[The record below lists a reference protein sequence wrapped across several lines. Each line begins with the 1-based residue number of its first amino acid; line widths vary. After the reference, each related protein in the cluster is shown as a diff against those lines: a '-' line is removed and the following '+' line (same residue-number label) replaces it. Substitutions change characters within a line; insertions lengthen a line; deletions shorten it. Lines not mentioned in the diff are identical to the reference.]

1 MGRRLLPRLRQ
12 LLSHRSLPLAAAIV
26 ATSLAAPSLTA
37 GLRQDDYLILAVLS
51 GPPPLAELYPAP
63 LDVFDFVGGSRE
75 RSQRMLDLGLLPWW
89 TDPAIQIRFW
99 RPASALTHWLDS
111 ASWPDLP
118 VMMHAHSLLWFAA
131 LNVAV
136 GLAYRRFMGPSWAA
150 GLAVVLYAVDGGHA
164 EGAGWVAYRN
174 GVLGALWGVVALV
187 AHDRWRRDGWRPGA
201 VVGPAGLA
209 LSVLS
214 AEAGA
219 GTAGYLLAHA
229 AALDRAPWTRRLA
242 ALVPYGVTL
251 VLWQAV
257 YHGLG
262 YGVRGYVPEYISPVR
277 EPVEFAG
284 ALLVKAPVHLLSQW
298 LGPLSDPYL
307 YAWPRPSTLGTAAV
321 VVGLAAALL
330 PLLRR
335 DPVARFWALGH
346 VLAVVPLASAPLG
359 RRYLFLVGVGAM
371 GLLARAAWSLAHREP
386 WPGRPVWIVAAL
398 VAAVLGWSHLV
409 LAPRELFRASTE
421 QGETVIERAA
431 HTLPDDPAFR
441 EQIAVVANV
450 PIAVWFSYSF
460 FVRAVQG
467 RPIAAHTRL
476 LTSGPAPATL
486 ARLDER
492 TLRVRQEGPPD
503 RTFRAPGR
511 PMARRQR
518 IRLTGT
524 EIEVTRVTR
533 DGWPAEWVLRFDVP
547 LEDATLRWLRWRSE
561 DGGPRY
567 VSFAPPAVGET
578 LLLR

>member
-1 MGRRLLPRLRQ
+1 MARRLLPRLRQ
-12 LLSHRSLPLAAAIV
+12 LLSHRSLPVAAAIV

-51 GPPPLAELYPAP
+51 GPSPLAELYPAP

-89 TDPAIQIRFW
+89 TDPALQIRFW
-99 RPASALTHWLDS
+99 RPASALTHWLDA

-118 VMMHAHSLLWFAA
+118 MMMHAHSLLWFAA

-136 GLAYRRFMGPSWAA
+136 GLAYRRFMGPTWAA
-150 GLAVVLYAVDGGHA
+150 GLAAVLYAVDGGHA
-164 EGAGWVAYRN
+164 EGAGWIAYRN
-174 GVLGALWGVVALV
+174 GVLATLWGVIALL
-187 AHDRWRRDGWRPGA
+187 AHDRWRRAGWRLGA
-201 VVGPAGLA
+201 VAGPGCLA

-229 AALDRAPWTRRLA
+229 ATLDRGAWTRRLA

-257 YHGLG
+257 YQGLG
-262 YGVRGYVPEYISPVR
+262 YGVLGYVPEYISPVR
-277 EPVEFAG
+277 EPVEFAR

-298 LGPLSDPYL
+298 LGPVSDPYL
-307 YAWPRPSTLGTAAV
+307 YAWPRPTTLVTAAI

-330 PLLRR
+330 PLVKR

-346 VLAVVPLASAPLG
+346 VLALLPLASAPLG

-371 GLLARAAWSLAHREP
+371 GLLARVAWSLVHRDP
-386 WPGRPVWIVAAL
+386 RPGRPGWVVASA
-398 VAAVLGWSHLV
+398 VAGVLGWSHLA
-409 LAPRELFRASTE
+409 LGPWALFHASTQ

-431 HTLPDDPAFR
+431 DTLPDDPAFR
-441 EQIAVVANV
+441 GQLAVVANV

-460 FVRAVQG
+460 FSRAVQG
-467 RPIAAHTRL
+467 RPVAAHSRL
-476 LTSGPAPATL
+476 LTSGTAPATL
-486 ARLDER
+486 SRPDAR

-511 PMARRQR
+511 PMVRRQR

-524 EIEVTRVTR
+524 DIEVTRVTP
-533 DGWPAEWVLRFDVP
+533 DGWPAEWVFRFDVP
-547 LEDATLRWLRWRSE
+547 LEDAAVRWLRWRSD

-578 LLLR
+578 LRLR

>member
-1 MGRRLLPRLRQ
+1 MGRRLGSGVRG
-12 LLSHRSLPLAAAIV
+12 LLSHRSLPVAAAIL

-63 LDVFDFVGGSRE
+63 LDIFDFVGGARA
-75 RSQRMLDLGLLPWW
+75 RTQRMLDLGLLPWW
-89 TDPAIQIRFW
+89 TDPAVQIRFW

-111 ASWPDLP
+111 ASWPALP
-118 VMMHAHSLLWFAA
+118 VMMHVHSLLWFAA

-150 GLAVVLYAVDGGHA
+150 ALAILLYAVDAGHA
-164 EGAGWVAYRN
+164 EGAGWIAYRN
-174 GVLGALWGVVALV
+174 GVLGTFWGVVALQ
-187 AHDRWRRDGWRPGA
+187 AHDRWRCSGWRPGA
-201 VVGPAGLA
+201 VVGPGCLA

-229 AALDRAPWTRRLA
+229 AALDRAAWTRRLA
-242 ALVPYGVTL
+242 ALLPYGATL
-251 VLWQAV
+251 VVWQVV

-262 YGVRGYVPEYISPVR
+262 YGAVGYVPEYISPVR
-277 EPVEFAG
+277 EPVDFAR
-284 ALLVKAPVHLLSQW
+284 ALWEKAPVHLLSQW
-298 LGPLSDPYL
+298 LGPVSDPYL
-307 YAWPRPSTLGTAAV
+307 YAWPRPPALLTAAIA
-321 VVGLAAALL
+321 VGLAAALL

-335 DPVARFWALGH
+335 DRVARFWALGH
-346 VLAVVPLASAPLG
+346 ALALVPLASAPLG

-371 GLLARAAWSLAHREP
+371 GLLARAAWTLAQRDP
-386 WPGRPVWIVAAL
+386 RPARPAWIAAAV

-409 LAPRELFRASTE
+409 LAPWAFFRASTE

-431 HTLPDDPAFR
+431 DTLPDDPAFR
-441 EQIAVVANV
+441 GQIAVVAGV

-460 FVRAVQG
+460 FIRAVQG
-467 RPIAAHTRL
+467 RPVAAHTRL

-486 ARLDER
+486 SRPDAR
-492 TLRVRQEGPPD
+492 TLRVRRDGPPD

-524 EIEVTRVTR
+524 DIEVTRVTP
-533 DGWPAEWVLRFDVP
+533 DGWPAEWVFRFDVP
-547 LEDATLRWLRWRSE
+547 LEDPTLRWLRWRSD
-561 DGGPRY
+561 DGPPRY

-578 LLLR
+578 LRLP